1 MTHRQNSKMPPFQIG
16 QKVHHIRVDQIIRM
30 VTWVSK
36 GATCRGDQV
45 ICLDDQTNTVEAD
58 IYVEAA

>member
-1 MTHRQNSKMPPFQIG
+1 MTTKRNGKLAPFKIG
-16 QKVHHIRVDQIIRM
+16 QKVHHIAADRIVRT

-36 GATCRGDQV
+36 GAETRGEQV
-45 ICLDDQTNTVEAD
+45 IVTDYGVIVEAD